1 MFVYVVVVTMASN
14 TATPPVALN
23 KDNIPDD
30 SICSLAR
37 ASSIK
42 TFSPG
47 SVGGLYDGFDEGAC
61 ANNGDNSPTK
71 NASLKTLLQTIV
83 R

>member
-1 MFVYVVVVTMASN
+1 MSMTVCTCIVHQDIFTGERRR
-14 TATPPVALN
+14 ALWWV
-23 KDNIPDD
+23 
-30 SICSLAR
+30 R
-37 ASSIK
+37 WRR
-42 TFSPG
+42 
-47 SVGGLYDGFDEGAC
+47 AC